1 MKKIAIGAL
10 MVYAA
15 MSQFSDSFGFDP
27 NSIDQN
33 SQMLV
38 D

>member
-15 MSQFSDSFGFDP
+15 MSQFTDSFESDP
-27 NSIDQN
+27 NAID
-33 SQMLV
+33 
-38 D
+38 

>member
-15 MSQFSDSFGFDP
+15 MSQFSDTLAIRSKFIRSKQ
-27 NSIDQN
+27 SIF
-33 SQMLV
+33 S
-38 D
+38 